1 MKNLKDILEVKNDK
15 EVDIPEWAD
24 FMRIGITDEII
35 QFLTFDELTAE
46 ELGTPAT
53 SIEKLKPGESFFDDK
68 DNAVWVM
75 LTDLKAF
82 NRE

>member
-24 FMRIGITDEII
+24 FMRIGINDEII

-46 ELGTPAT
+46 ELGTPAA
-53 SIEKLKPGESFFDDK
+53 SVEKLKPSESFFDNK
-68 DNAVWVM
+68 DNAVWIM
-75 LTDLKAF
+75 LTDFEAF